1 MSTVFKSIG
10 RGLLYIVLFPLL
22 LLAIAIYAV
31 YGVGVFIF
39 QLGKLVYLFF
49 TGRTLNSDL
58 PEDIKVKALCAQAAP
73 KEEPKPD
80 QSYVVYSGGYTSP
93 IEKEPVKKEEK
104 VDEDGIIHLDEE
116 EDL

>member
-10 RGLLYIVLFPLL
+10 RGLLYIVLFPVL
-22 LLAIAIYAV
+22 LLAIALYAV

-58 PEDIKVKALCAQAAP
+58 PEDIKVKALFAAATP
-73 KEEPKPD
+73 KEEPQPD

-93 IEKEPVKKEEK
+93 VEEKPEPKEEK
-104 VDEDGIIHLDEE
+104 VDEDGIIQLGE
-116 EDL
+116 EDDL